1 MLFATLNPRFV
12 EDSRIVTA
20 GPAWPG
26 RAACHA
32 RNAVTEPSVEPL
44 STTTTRRGPGVAA
57 TSDSRHASVSVRP
70 FQLTTTT
77 PTPVLM
83 RPHQAARGT
92 AQEHLSKRAAGRQ
105 GLPLRASCPAPTA
118 RAAAL
123 RRDTRPSCKG

>member
-12 EDSRIVTA
+12 ADSKIVTA

-57 TSDSRHASVSVRP
+57 TSDSRHASVSARP

-77 PTPVLM
+77 PTPGGLDSAIM
-83 RPHQAARGT
+83 GLRQAARGT
-92 AQEHLSKRAAGRQ
+92 AAAHRSTRAAGRQ
-105 GLPLRASCPAPTA
+105 
-118 RAAAL
+118 
-123 RRDTRPSCKG
+123 